1 MFEFNLGIFGWTL
14 INFIV
19 ILFLIYKFALPS
31 LFETVEAEEQQRETL
46 LKELS
51 ENQAESKRVLQEYQA
66 KLANVHEEVK
76 KILDEAKKEKEEIKK
91 REVEK
96 LIAEKQQV
104 LDGIKQEAAYER
116 KKMMDDVY
124 ANATEIV
131 SLAVSKLVSKEF
143 TQREHEELIQKN
155 IDEIGVLARS

>member
-14 INFIV
+14 INFII

-31 LFETVEAEEQQRETL
+31 LFETVEAEEKQREAL
-46 LKELS
+46 LKELTDI
-51 ENQAESKRVLQEYQA
+51 QVESKRVLQEYQS
-66 KLANVHEEVK
+66 KLANVQEEVK
-76 KILDEAKKEKEEIKK
+76 KILDDAKKEKEEIKK

-124 ANATEIV
+124 SNASEIV
-131 SLAVSKLVSKEF
+131 TLAIKKLVAKEF
-143 TQREHEELIQKN
+143 SQKEHEELIQKN
-155 IDEIGVLARS
+155 IEEIGVLTRS